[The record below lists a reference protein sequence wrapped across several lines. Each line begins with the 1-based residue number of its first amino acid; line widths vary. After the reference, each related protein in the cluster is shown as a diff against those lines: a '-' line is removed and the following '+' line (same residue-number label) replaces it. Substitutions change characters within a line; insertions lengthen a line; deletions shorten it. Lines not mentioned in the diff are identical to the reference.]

1 MTLSPDVNLA
11 EIILLTEGMTGAQ
24 IQAVCREAGMFAVR
38 KSAFEVTNQDLL
50 DAISKVSGDGH
61 EIEERMFR

>member
-1 MTLSPDVNLA
+1 MTLSPDVNHA
-11 EIILLTEGMTGAQ
+11 EISLLTEGLTGAQ

-50 DAISKVSGDGH
+50 DAINKVTGDEH
-61 EIEERMFR
+61 DTEERMYR

>member
-1 MTLSPDVNLA
+1 TLSPDVNLA

-24 IQAVCREAGMFAVR
+24 IQAVCMEAGMFAVR

>member
-1 MTLSPDVNLA
+1 MNLSPDVNLV
-11 EIILLTEGMTGAQ
+11 EISVLTEGLTGAQ

-50 DAISKVSGDGH
+50 EAISKVTGEEHDS
-61 EIEERMFR
+61 EERMFR